1 MTKEFA
7 LPDELE
13 MCKGYLLITKSTK
26 LSKNDEV
33 NLDLLFF
40 EVKRKNIKND
50 NDFKLIEVIGII
62 EHTFIYKLTFQVCQ
76 NIMSTKSY

>member
-40 EVKRKNIKND
+40 EVKRKNIKNK
-50 NDFKLIEVIGII
+50 NNFELI
-62 EHTFIYKLTFQVCQ
+62 
-76 NIMSTKSY
+76 